1 MLSDSCGYIALS
13 HPPFPKRIIVAFRG
27 TYSISNILVDLS
39 LHPQEYVPYIGD
51 PEHDG
56 DQAGTP
62 QRRCENCTVHAGF
75 LNSWHNARPTV
86 LHNISEIREHY
97 PDYELVLVGHSL
109 GGAVAALAGI
119 EVQLRGWRPQVTTFG
134 EPKVGNEQFVKFFD
148 EIFALKNSKRGND
161 GEDNRSRMSIRRVTH
176 VNDPVPLLP
185 FDAWGYKMHAGE
197 IFISKQD
204 LPVSKSDLTFCDG
217 DQDQR
222 CIAGTK
228 EALVLLREG
237 LDQRRYSTGDQYSMD
252 QVVLS
257 GNERPQHAIDE
268 PDYDQ
273 DHSEF
278 YSQWNPI
285 PPEFRLWEILFSHR
299 DYITH
304 LGLCFPSPL
313 LAVE

>member
-1 MLSDSCGYIALS
+1 
-13 HPPFPKRIIVAFRG
+13 
-27 TYSISNILVDLS
+27 
-39 LHPQEYVPYIGD
+39 
-51 PEHDG
+51 
-56 DQAGTP
+56 
-62 QRRCENCTVHAGF
+62 
-75 LNSWHNARPTV
+75 
-86 LHNISEIREHY
+86 
-97 PDYELVLVGHSL
+97 
-109 GGAVAALAGI
+109 
-119 EVQLRGWRPQVTTFG
+119 
-134 EPKVGNEQFVKFFD
+134 
-148 EIFALKNSKRGND
+148 
-161 GEDNRSRMSIRRVTH
+161 MSIRRVTH
-176 VNDPVPLLP
+176 VNDLVPLLP

-204 LPVSKSDLTFCDG
+204 LPVSKSDLIFCDG

-222 CIAGTK
+222 CIAGAK
-228 EALVLLREG
+228 EALVLLCEG
-237 LDQRRYSTGDQYSMD
+237 LDQRRYSTGDHNSMD

-257 GNERPQHAIDE
+257 GNERPQNAIDD